1 MKGVS
6 EMKVYEIVISW
17 AITAFLL
24 VWAGIGILL
33 TCTKVASSKPWVQ
46 NLYLLF
52 GLLCALSLL
61 TITIV
66 L

>member
-1 MKGVS
+1 MTI
-6 EMKVYEIVISW
+6 YEIVISW
-17 AITAFLL
+17 AITGFLL
-24 VWAGIGILL
+24 VWAGVGILL
-33 TCTKVASSKPWVQ
+33 TCTKSILQTYWIQ

-61 TITIV
+61 AITIA

>member
-1 MKGVS
+1 MTI
-6 EMKVYEIVISW
+6 YEIVISW

-24 VWAGIGILL
+24 VWAGVGVLL
-33 TCTKVASSKPWVQ
+33 TRTKSILQTYWIQ

-52 GLLCALSLL
+52 GLLCALSLFVI
-61 TITIV
+61 TIT

>member
-1 MKGVS
+1 
-6 EMKVYEIVISW
+6 MKVYEMVISW
-17 AITAFLL
+17 SITVFLL
-24 VWAGIGILL
+24 VWAGVGILL
-33 TCTKVASSKPWVQ
+33 TRTKVVLSKPWMQ

-61 TITIV
+61 AITIV

>member
-6 EMKVYEIVISW
+6 EMKVYEIVISC

-33 TCTKVASSKPWVQ
+33 TRTKVASSKPWVQ